1 MHLELTPEA
10 LLSQLGYQKS
20 EPMLKQMENIINNTN
35 KFNSFSQHL
44 LSLHDNLAHIK
55 GYIAMSNSENYLK
68 IKRGE
73 GLSEEIAKEYKD
85 TIINW
90 ANKYKIELQNVK
102 NTSTYYILGHK

>member
-10 LLSQLGYQKS
+10 LLSQFGYQKS
-20 EPMLKQMENIINNTN
+20 EPMLKQMENIISNTN
-35 KFNSFSQHL
+35 NFNSFSQHL
-44 LSLHDNLAHIK
+44 LSLQDNLARLK

-73 GLSEEIAKEYKD
+73 ELSDEIAQEYKN
-85 TIINW
+85 TVINW

>member
-10 LLSQLGYQKS
+10 LLSQFGYQKS

-44 LSLHDNLAHIK
+44 LSLHDNLAHVK
-55 GYIAMSNSENYLK
+55 GYIAMSNSEDYLK

-73 GLSEEIAKEYKD
+73 ELSKEIAEEYKN
-85 TIINW
+85 TVTSW
-90 ANKYKIELQNVK
+90 ADKYKIELQNVK
-102 NTSTYYILGHK
+102 DTSTYYILGHK